1 MFNAICSIAPQPDY
15 RLRLTYSD
23 GETVT
28 ADFTSVVQQG
38 GIFAPLA
45 DPAFFA
51 QASLDERGRVVQWP
65 GELEFCADAL
75 RQQARENTFPDAD
88 L

>member
-1 MFNAICSIAPQPDY
+1 MFNAICSLIPQLDY
-15 RLRLTYSD
+15 RLRLTYAD
-23 GETVT
+23 GETVM
-28 ADFTSVVQQG
+28 ADFGPLVRQG
-38 GIFAPLA
+38 GVFAPLA

-75 RQQARENTFPDAD
+75 RQQSLSAAT
-88 L
+88 

>member
-1 MFNAICSIAPQPDY
+1 VI
-15 RLRLTYSD
+15 
-23 GETVT
+23 
-28 ADFTSVVQQG
+28 ADFTPVVRPG
-38 GIFAPLA
+38 GVFAPLA

-51 QASLDERGRVVQWP
+51 QASLDERGRAVQWP

-75 RQQARENTFPDAD
+75 RQQARENTLPDAD